1 MNTLLDPGSRRSDEP
16 DRRRELLTEAGAA
29 ALSIAA
35 ALVVLPVIAVDEVV
49 RALWPLRGERRVHR
63 NEETPLGMYYD

>member
-1 MNTLLDPGSRRSDEP
+1 MDPGSRRSGEP
-16 DRRRELLTEAGAA
+16 GKRREQLTDAGAA

-49 RALWPLRGERRVHR
+49 RAVWPLRGERRVHR
-63 NEETPLGMYYD
+63 NEETPLGVYYD